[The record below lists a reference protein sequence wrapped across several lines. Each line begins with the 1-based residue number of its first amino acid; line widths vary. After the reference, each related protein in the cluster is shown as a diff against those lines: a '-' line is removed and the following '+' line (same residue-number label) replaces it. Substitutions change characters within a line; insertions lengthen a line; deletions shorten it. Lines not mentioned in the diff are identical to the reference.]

1 MMLIYKQNLKN
12 FNIMCGTIKRTLT
25 NKTRKLKFYRVM
37 ALSTLLYPCEIWALN
52 RSDRRKIK
60 TADIRFLRHT
70 PEGMKSVILLF
81 TASYRYVI

>member
-1 MMLIYKQNLKN
+1 
-12 FNIMCGTIKRTLT
+12 
-25 NKTRKLKFYRVM
+25 M

-81 TASYRYVI
+81 TASYRYVIYMTKLKIRKRNGMTTFNGWTLIE